1 MGRGFYPHSSINC
14 GLCRESTTV
23 VLVPFKTVTQETYEE
38 GMDFVVKVRV
48 TPDFSK
54 WMDHLREQHM
64 DDIMDIG
71 AIQIE
76 NIAKKRDDLR
86 VAAALRL
93 HRRVCRHC
101 GISGGRCDHG
111 DDMCSVCVENWT
123 PNYPVL
129 SFEHSWPCPTVKAL
143 TGVTS

>member
-54 WMDHLREQHM
+54 WMTYALPLRCVCTVEFA
-64 DDIMDIG
+64 DTV
-71 AIQIE
+71 AS
-76 NIAKKRDDLR
+76 R
-86 VAAALRL
+86 VAVVIMVMTYAACASRTG
-93 HRRVCRHC
+93 HRTIRCSHSSTV
-101 GISGGRCDHG
+101 GRAQ
-111 DDMCSVCVENWT
+111 
-123 PNYPVL
+123 L
-129 SFEHSWPCPTVKAL
+129 SKR
-143 TGVTS
+143 